1 MAYTAAAAE
10 VIGLKALEWLVAD
23 DELFMMFLG
32 STGADISDVKAGAK
46 EPAYLGSILD
56 FLLMNDEWI
65 QRFCDHETLDYMEP
79 YNARQSLPGGDIPN
93 WT

>member
-1 MAYTAAAAE
+1 MAYTVAAAE

-23 DELFMMFLG
+23 DELFVMFLG
-32 STGADISDVKAGAK
+32 STGADIADVKTGAK

-56 FLLMNDEWI
+56 FILMNDEWI
-65 QRFCDHETLDYMEP
+65 QRFCDQETLEYMVP
-79 YNARQSLPGGDIPN
+79 YEARQALPGGDIPN